1 MLLADPM
8 LEWPSE
14 RPLGDPLRPSPMFP
28 DTGLLQ
34 HWGLRLYAPDQP
46 GPQDRKLAGVE
57 IITDSPGTLAGKCN
71 TDGFVA
77 DCRIGK
83 GSAII
88 IADADFLDTQ
98 RLGEAAKHN
107 LDALLRELA
116 KLEEG

>member
-1 MLLADPM
+1 
-8 LEWPSE
+8 
-14 RPLGDPLRPSPMFP
+14 MFP

-34 HWGLRLYAPDQP
+34 HWGLRLDAPDQRG
-46 GPQDRKLAGVE
+46 GPQVRKLAGLK
-57 IITDSPGTLAGKCN
+57 IIADSPGTLVGKCD

-77 DCRIGK
+77 DCPIGK
-83 GSAII
+83 GRAIVV
-88 IADADFLDTQ
+88 ADADFLDTQ